1 MMDIINILFIPIALT
16 VIVVGIVAFKDF
28 LHEIEG
34 RKDNEN
40 S

>member
-28 LHEIEG
+28 LDDIEG